1 MEKVRCIAASFLAA
15 GFVMA
20 SSAKGVVTLF
30 QDDFEAQTIGDT
42 VGPPQIGTWSEG
54 PTSGVHGAD
63 IVGSPA
69 LGTKS
74 VRIERQATAQGPA
87 NGDLRGVTLPGAIL
101 NGNTVEFKIASN
113 LESANRFN
121 NPLQIAIGQVGS
133 NFNNDFTF
141 LQIGDVNNGVYG
153 YYTGPGQFGTLNNT
167 ALTPSLNT
175 PGSNEGKWDTLRAVL
190 HIATLNATQMT
201 GTMDLFISLNG
212 AAEVQV
218 ANGALLQTT
227 TNPGINDASMQIR
240 IVKGPSTGIDFYD
253 NVSVTAAFV
262 PEPST
267 LSLAG
272 AAGLLALRR
281 RTKR

>member
-1 MEKVRCIAASFLAA
+1 MVSQARAAIT
-15 GFVMA
+15 V
-20 SSAKGVVTLF
+20 F

-54 PTSGVHGAD
+54 PGSGTHGAD

-74 VRIERQATAQGPA
+74 VRIARETAPPLGPGA
-87 NGDLRGVTLPGAIL
+87 NGDLRGTTLPGAIL
-101 NGNTVEFKIASN
+101 NGNTVEFKISSN
-113 LESANRFN
+113 LEAANRFN

-167 ALTPSLNT
+167 ALQPSLNT

-190 HIATLNATQMT
+190 HFANLNATQMT

-212 AAEVQV
+212 APEVQV
-218 ANGALLQTT
+218 ATGALLQTT
-227 TNPGINDASMQIR
+227 TNPGINTGALQLR
-240 IVKGPSTGIDFYD
+240 IVKGPFTGLDFYD

-267 LSLAG
+267 MSVAGLAG
-272 AAGLLALRR
+272 YGLLALRR
-281 RTKR
+281 RSAAKR